1 MFDPQDYTWGFVK
14 EKLSKSIE
22 LKLSENHD
30 PVQQTY
36 KLETHTIQIH
46 ICFRSIWVSTLC

>member
-22 LKLSENHD
+22 LKLLENHD